1 MGKDGL
7 KKGEAFKVDELIE
20 YVPNSIAT
28 KTIIKKITGSISAI
42 SSDSGGVLVGKVLA
56 FDNFIEVIEGN
67 AEFVIDDKSNLLE
80 AGQSIII
87 PANSRRTISAIKRF
101 KLLSTIIKSGYEDV
115 S

>member
-1 MGKDGL
+1 MENDGL
-7 KKGEAFKVDELIE
+7 KKAEAFKVDEYIE
-20 YVPNSIAT
+20 YIPNSIAT
-28 KTIIKKITGSISAI
+28 KTIIKRITGSISAI

-56 FDNFIEVIEGN
+56 FDNFIEFIEGS
-67 AEFVIDDKSNLLE
+67 AEIMIDNQSNLLE

-87 PANSRRTISAIKRF
+87 PANSRSTISAIKRF